1 MYLNKLNKNEK
12 KAFMAFARLIQSVDG
27 NVSEEEEIMIKG
39 YYHEMNLFG
48 EREEKYSIEE
58 LIDIF
63 NGSTIENKKIIIF
76 EAIGLAYA
84 DGEYDGSEKSLIGK
98 IANGIGITDNIMD
111 KLDDYVLKYI
121 VLVAEINDMINSTY
135 VG

>member
-1 MYLNKLNKNEK
+1 MYLNKLNDKEK
-12 KAFMAFARLIQSVDG
+12 IAFMAFARLVQSADR
-27 NVSEEEEIMIKG
+27 NVSEDEEIMIKG

-48 EREEKYSIEE
+48 EREEKYSVEE

-84 DGEYDGSEKSLIGK
+84 DGVYDESEKNLIGK
-98 IANGIGITDNIMD
+98 IANGIGITNDVMS

-121 VLVAEINDMINSTY
+121 VLVAEINDMINSKY

>member
-1 MYLNKLNKNEK
+1 MYLNKLNDNEK
-12 KAFMAFARLIQSVDG
+12 KAFMAFARLVQGADG
-27 NVSEEEEIMIKG
+27 NFSEDEEIMIKG

-48 EREEKYSIEE
+48 EREEKFSIEE

-84 DGEYDGSEKSLIGK
+84 DGEYDESEKNTIQRV
-98 IANGIGITDNIMD
+98 ANGIGITDEIMN

-121 VLVAEINDMINSTY
+121 VLVSEINDMINSKY

>member
-1 MYLNKLNKNEK
+1 MYLNKLNDNEK
-12 KAFMAFARLIQSVDG
+12 KAFMAFARLVQGADRKF
-27 NVSEEEEIMIKG
+27 SEDEEIMIKG

-48 EREEKYSIEE
+48 EREEKFSIEE

-84 DGEYDGSEKSLIGK
+84 DGEYDESEKNTIQRV
-98 IANGIGITDNIMD
+98 ANGIGITDEIMN

-121 VLVAEINDMINSTY
+121 VLVSEINDMINSKY